1 MTLELWL
8 AYVLAAA
15 IVLLVPGPTVLL
27 VIGYALADGPRSAW
41 RTVPG
46 VMGGD
51 ATAVSFSL
59 LGLGAL
65 LATSAALFGALKW
78 IGAAYLVYLGV
89 RLWRAPLPDAAAEA
103 HAAAPRTDGRAGTS
117 WAVTGH
123 AYAVT
128 ALNPKGMAFFVA
140 FLPQFLVPRAPLLP
154 QALLLAGTWVA
165 MAGLNATAYA
175 LLTGRLR
182 TLLRRPGARR
192 TLHRV
197 SGGLLIGAGA
207 LTAALRRAA

>member
-8 AYVLAAA
+8 AFVLAAA

-27 VIGYALADGPRSAW
+27 VIGYALAEGPRSAW

-46 VMGGD
+46 VVGGD
-51 ATAVSFSL
+51 ATAVSLSL

-78 IGAAYLVYLGV
+78 IGAAYLIYLGV
-89 RLWRAPLPDAAAEA
+89 RLWRAPVPDALPDARGAAQPSA
-103 HAAAPRTDGRAGTS
+103 LS
-117 WAVTGH
+117 WSVTGH

-128 ALNPKGMAFFVA
+128 ALNPKAIAFFVA
-140 FLPQFLVPRAPLLP
+140 FLPQFMVPQAPLLP
-154 QALLLAGTWVA
+154 QAVLLAGTWVT
-165 MAGLNATAYA
+165 MAGLNATGYA
-175 LLTGRLR
+175 LLVGRLR
-182 TLLRRPGARR
+182 SLLHRPGARR

-197 SGGLLIGAGA
+197 SGSLLIGAGA